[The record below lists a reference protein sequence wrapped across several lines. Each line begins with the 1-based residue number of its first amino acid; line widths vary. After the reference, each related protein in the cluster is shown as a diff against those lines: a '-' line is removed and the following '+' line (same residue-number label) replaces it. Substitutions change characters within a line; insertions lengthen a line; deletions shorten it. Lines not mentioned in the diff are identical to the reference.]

1 LFVPTVSGNSAD
13 ESISDGNKSGSE
25 GELQKKAAAEMRYGA
40 MMSFSFDFDWTAGLD
55 PSQPLPSALTSSTP
69 VRNDL

>member
-1 LFVPTVSGNSAD
+1 VSGNSAD

-25 GELQKKAAAEMRYGA
+25 GELQKKGGCGDAPQSDDVFQFRFRLDRRQGLTHPTAAQR
-40 MMSFSFDFDWTAGLD
+40 LD
-55 PSQPLPSALTSSTP
+55 STP